1 MYIPVDLCAPGKLRV
16 CVWEEERGEGRG
28 DVGADGV
35 VKKGRDQD
43 FMGVEGEGFEAEV
56 GRDAVCEAV
65 E

>member
-16 CVWEEERGEGRG
+16 CIWEEERGEGRG

-56 GRDAVCEAV
+56 G
-65 E
+65 